1 MIRNY
6 FTAEAKYIKRYGENT
21 IFLMQCG
28 SFFEVYSVK
37 GRDGEFKSHQITTFS
52 KVCDMTI
59 ARKKSTYNGRQI
71 FMAGFSPVERLDRY
85 VNKLNDAGY
94 TVAVHIQDPTVPS
107 IRTELG
113 VFSPGT
119 NFDIKSREITNNL
132 VCIWLEKQG
141 ESLLNKAPRII
152 CGMCSID
159 IFTGTADTF
168 ESTESYLRTPS
179 TFDEVERFY
188 STYSP
193 KEVVVIHNLPPAE
206 LEDAVQFIGID
217 CPMVHKVSLDDPDTG
232 HQKEALNCEKQTY
245 QKEILE
251 RFYDVNDYDSF
262 YESLQFKGYPVATQ
276 AFCFLLD
283 FIYGHNPNLV
293 KSIKEPTFGNVTDR
307 LVLANHSLQQLN
319 IIGTGRRGRLSSVVE
334 AMNRCKTPMGKRKTR
349 QMILNPTANV
359 DFLAREYAAVSHIK
373 DGFET
378 YKFVRDEFAQV
389 ADFERLYRK
398 IILAK
403 LTPGDMAQI
412 HSNIK
417 TILRVV
423 KRLKKDA
430 VVQEYVAIP
439 TIAKACKRIKA
450 YLDKKLNVKVASH
463 IASVSFE
470 TNIFKRGQYP
480 ELDSL
485 EKAYVESEDAL
496 AAAQRCLGHLVG
508 GDQKGQIRG
517 HHTVKVHRTD
527 KSGVS
532 LILTVRRANKLKAT
546 LIMLAHGGPLGE
558 PPAQP
563 VPVTLE
569 YASSYDGSPLSLG
582 QLDAERVRFSPA
594 SGSNRRIDSPII
606 TQIYTNILRTKANL
620 KEKLASVYAQ
630 FVASLREYAPE
641 IDVLIRYV
649 TCLDVLTTRAHLA
662 IKYRYCRPV
671 IDRAATKPFVA
682 AEGLRHPLIEQLQQ
696 DELYVPN
703 DIALGGDGSADG
715 ALLYGTNAVGKS
727 SLIRALG
734 VSVILAQAGFFV
746 PCTSFSFKPYR
757 AIFTRILGNDNIFK
771 GLSTFA
777 VEMSELRTILK
788 RADESSLI
796 LGDELC
802 SGTETT
808 SAISIFCAGVIQLHA
823 RRSTFLF
830 ATHFHEL
837 TRMPCIRKLEGL
849 RMLHMTVRYDRA
861 SDALVYDRKL
871 QDGPGDSMYGLEV
884 CKALAL
890 PDDFLQL
897 AHDIRRRR
905 VPTKRCVLGAPTSRY
920 NAKKVK
926 GNCEEC
932 GALGVDTHHL
942 QPQEE
947 ADVNGLIGHFHKNHV
962 ANLIVLCKACHA
974 RKTATKLKEKR
985 VKTSRGKRIAK
996 VDGGK

>member
-1 MIRNY
+1 MTMIRNY
-6 FTAEAKYIKRYGENT
+6 FAAEAKYIKKYGENT

-59 ARKKSTYNGRQI
+59 AKKKSTYNGRQI

-94 TVAVHIQDPTVPS
+94 TVAVHTQDPTVPS

-119 NFDIKSREITNNL
+119 NFDIKNREITNNL

-141 ESLLNKAPRII
+141 ESLLNKAPRIT

-168 ESTESYLRTPS
+168 ESTEPYLRTPT

-188 STYSP
+188 STYCP
-193 KEVVVIHNLPPAE
+193 KEIIIIHNLPDPE
-206 LEDAVQFIGID
+206 LEDALLFIGVD
-217 CPMVHKVSLDDPDTG
+217 CPMVHKVSLDDPETG

-319 IIGTGRRGRLSSVVE
+319 IVGTGRRGRLSSVVE
-334 AMNRCKTPMGKRKTR
+334 AMNRCKTPMGKRKVR
-349 QMILNPTANV
+349 QMILNPTANA
-359 DFLAREYAAVSHIK
+359 DFLSREYAAVSHIK
-373 DGFET
+373 DGFEN

-403 LTPGDMAQI
+403 LTPGDIARI

-417 TILRVV
+417 TIMRVAKQL
-423 KRLKKDA
+423 KRDA

-439 TIAKACKRIKA
+439 TIAKACKKIKA
-450 YLDKKLNVKVASH
+450 YLGKKLNMKVASH

-470 TNIFKRGQYP
+470 TNIFKRGEYP

-496 AAAQRCLGHLVG
+496 AAAQRFLGNLVG

-532 LILTVRRANKLKAT
+532 LILTARRASKLKSVLSA
-546 LIMLAHGGPLGE
+546 LPSIPAL
-558 PPAQP
+558 PP
-563 VPVTLE
+563 LE
-569 YASSYDGSPLSLG
+569 YTSTYDGTQLSLVVC
-582 QLDAERVRFSPA
+582 AEHVKFSAA
-594 SGSNRRIDSPII
+594 SGSNRRIDSPAV

-662 IKYRYCRPV
+662 IKYRYCQPA
-671 IDRAATKPFVA
+671 IDREAHKSFVD

-703 DIALGGDGSADG
+703 DIALGGATAADG

-788 RADESSLI
+788 RADEHSLI

-808 SAISIFCAGVIQLHA
+808 SAISIFCAGVIQLQA

-837 TRMPCIRKLEGL
+837 TGMQCIRELTKL
-849 RMLHMTVRYDRA
+849 RMVHMTVRYDRA
-861 SDALVYDRKL
+861 SDMLVYDRKL

-905 VPTKRCVLGAPTSRY
+905 APTVRRLLAAKTSRY
-920 NAKKVK
+920 NAKKLK
-926 GNCEEC
+926 GNCEAC
-932 GALGVDTHHL
+932 GAVGADTHHL
-942 QPQEE
+942 QPQEG
-947 ADVNGLIGHFHKNHV
+947 ADTDGFIGHFHKNHP
-962 ANLIVLCKACHA
+962 ANLIVLCKRCHA
-974 RKTATKLKEKR
+974 QKTRGKLKEKR
-985 VKTSRGKRIAK
+985 VKTSRGKRLAK
-996 VDGGK
+996 VTSHGNK